1 MSGRLDGEVALVTGA
16 SGGIGGAIARRLAS
30 LGARVV
36 VHFHSGRE
44 AADALVAELGGAGA
58 GHMALG
64 ADLRDAEEVR
74 VLVDGAAALHDR
86 LDVLVNNA
94 GLYELAPPLRTGYAD
109 FQAHLR
115 RMLETN
121 FLSAAHAS
129 YCAAQIMAKAG
140 AGRIVNV
147 GSRGAFRGEPDALG
161 YGASKAALH
170 QLTQSLAQAL
180 APAGISVFAVAPG
193 FVETAMA
200 RPHMTDEKA
209 AGIRAQSPFGR
220 IASVAD
226 VAYFVGCLAAKEA
239 AFASGAIV
247 DVNGASY
254 LRT

>member
-1 MSGRLDGEVALVTGA
+1 
-16 SGGIGGAIARRLAS
+16 
-30 LGARVV
+30 
-36 VHFHSGRE
+36 
-44 AADALVAELGGAGA
+44 
-58 GHMALG
+58 
-64 ADLRDAEEVR
+64 
-74 VLVDGAAALHDR
+74 
-86 LDVLVNNA
+86 
-94 GLYELAPPLRTGYAD
+94 
-109 FQAHLR
+109 
-115 RMLETN
+115 MLETN

-200 RPHMTDEKA
+200 RPHLTDEKA
-209 AGIRAQSPFGR
+209 AAIAAQSPFGR
-220 IASVAD
+220 IARVED
-226 VAYFVGCLAAKEA
+226 VAYFVGCLASKEA